1 MTPIVSPD
9 RVWHA
14 WGAGSLA
21 DLLLIDAVVALALG
35 WVLRRIDRDARRDR
49 DADPDLDADD

>member
-35 WVLRRIDRDARRDR
+35 
-49 DADPDLDADD
+49 